1 KEQLPK
7 KLAEGGMAEIFLA
20 VQHGPHAFEK
30 VVVIKRMLPELCVS
44 FDFVQMFLDES
55 RVAARLDHPN
65 IIRIYDFG
73 DFEGQ
78 YFLAMEYVPG
88 EDLASI
94 VQQCKRM
101 KTNIPVQL
109 LVHLIIIAAPRFH
122 PP

>member
-1 KEQLPK
+1 MPAASFAFSMSLAATTPIQQFGKYRLLK
-7 KLAEGGMAEIFLA
+7 KLAQGGMAEIFLA
-20 VQHGPHAFEK
+20 
-30 VVVIKRMLPELCVS
+30 
-44 FDFVQMFLDES
+44 VQMFLDES

-94 VQQCKRM
+94 VQQCKRTRA
-101 KTNIPVQL
+101 KIPVE
-109 LVHLIIIAAPRFH
+109 LVLDLMIS
-122 PP
+122 